1 MRPLGRILIA
11 ALLLLVGPAAA
22 EEIQVVKSG
31 KYYGMVEVYQVGD
44 DLYLSA
50 KTAASIY
57 GGQRHWFAVRK
68 RVQLSLR
75 GKIVRFHRN
84 SAEANV
90 DGQRVTLPRPVLFRA
105 NRAMIPI
112 EFFSSEA
119 FAGIAGV
126 DTRFKKDTRLLLVD
140 ARSSVGPLRWF
151 SYSDHTRVVL
161 ELGVNLRYTTSRRGL
176 RGFDLAVPNGTID
189 WSEKIDVGDGV
200 VEFIHLFQE
209 SKQARLS
216 IKLMDGAENVQT
228 REFKDPRRVV
238 IDIARSKTQA
248 PAARDRRIAMEAP
261 APPKRRSRAAGK
273 KPKSPFKGS
282 LGGAAAAAKAPGAV
296 RAARKASPS
305 PPPLTPRSGKFR
317 IVIDPGHGGR
327 DGGAVGR
334 RGAVEKEINLAAS
347 LELAKLLK
355 QEGVFQVRL
364 TRSTDKF
371 IKLRERSKFA
381 NTHHADLFVSLHANA
396 NASRRLSGYEIY
408 VLSEK
413 ASDPEAERLAEFENS
428 VLALEGEEV
437 FGDAAAAVLY
447 AMAKTEF
454 INEAAELAG
463 LMARSLAKRVDL
475 PNRGV
480 KQADFYVLRGTNMPA
495 VLVEMGYLTNARDEA
510 KLQSKKYRR
519 KIVEGLCAGV
529 VDYAK
534 RKGLKPEKKR

>member
-1 MRPLGRILIA
+1 MRFRGRILIA
-11 ALLLLVGPAAA
+11 ALFLLAGSVAA
-22 EEIQVVKSG
+22 EDIQVVKSG
-31 KYYGMVEVYQVGD
+31 KYYGMVEAYLVGD
-44 DLYLSA
+44 DFYLSA
-50 KTAASIY
+50 KTAADIY

-68 RVQLSLR
+68 RVQLSFR
-75 GKIVRFHRN
+75 GKVVRFHRD
-84 SAEANV
+84 SAVANV
-90 DGQRVTLPRPVLFRA
+90 GGRHVKLPRPVLFRV

-126 DTRFKKDTRLLLVD
+126 DTRFKKDTRLLLID

-161 ELGVNLRYTTSRRGL
+161 ELGKGLRYTTSRRGL
-176 RGFDLAVPNGTID
+176 RGFDLVVPNGTID

-200 VEFIHLFQE
+200 VEYINLFQK

-216 IKLMDGAENVQT
+216 IKLMDGAENIRS
-228 REFKDPRRVV
+228 REFKNPRRVV
-238 IDIARSKTQA
+238 IDIARSKTRA
-248 PAARDRRIAMEAP
+248 PSARVRRVAMEAP
-261 APPKRRSRAAGK
+261 APPQRR
-273 KPKSPFKGS
+273 KSPFSGS
-282 LGGAAAAAKAPGAV
+282 LAAAAKAP
-296 RAARKASPS
+296 KASRTVKKAAKT
-305 PPPLTPRSGKFR
+305 PPPRRASGKIR

-334 RGAVEKEINLAAS
+334 RGAVEKDINLSAG
-347 LELAKLLK
+347 LELAKLLR
-355 QEGVFQVRL
+355 QGGIFEVEL
-364 TRSTDKF
+364 TRSVDEF
-371 IKLRERSKFA
+371 VKLRERSKFA
-381 NTHHADLFVSLHANA
+381 NIHNAALFVSLHANA
-396 NASRRLSGYEIY
+396 NSSRRLSGYEIY

-428 VLALEGEEV
+428 VLAFEGEGV
-437 FGDAAAAVLY
+437 FEDDAAAMLY
-447 AMAKTEF
+447 ALAKTEF

-463 LMARSLAKRVDL
+463 LMAQSMAKRVDL

-519 KIVEGLCAGV
+519 KIVEGLYAGIV
-529 VDYAK
+529 NYAK
-534 RKGLKPEKKR
+534 RKGLGSRERR